1 MNEKIAIIEDDPFT
15 QSFYSHLMKKAGLEA
30 FIMED
35 ADLLLKRLNEETISL
50 IIMDINLK
58 NTYLN
63 KNKID
68 GIQLSRYIKTQDKFS
83 KIPVILV
90 SAFSNSIK
98 RKEVLAESLAHNYIT
113 KPITD
118 FKAFIETVKQTIA
131 N

>member
-15 QSFYSHLMKKAGLEA
+15 QHFYSHLMRKAGYEA

-35 ADLLLKRLNEETISL
+35 ADLLLQKLNEEDIVL

-63 KNKID
+63 DNKID
-68 GIQLSRYIKTQDKFS
+68 GIALSKHIKSQDKFS
-83 KIPVILV
+83 SIPVILV
-90 SAFSNSIK
+90 SAFSYALK
-98 RKEVLAESLAHNYIT
+98 KQEVLAESLAHNYIT

-118 FKAFIETVKQTIA
+118 FSAFINTIKETIA

>member
-1 MNEKIAIIEDDPFT
+1 MSEKIAIIEDDPFT
-15 QSFYSHLMKKAGLEA
+15 QSFYSHLMRKAGYEA

-35 ADLLLKRLNEETISL
+35 ADLLLKKLHEENIAL

-58 NTYLN
+58 NTYLDQ
-63 KNKID
+63 NKID
-68 GIQLSRYIKTQDKFS
+68 GIQLSKHIKSQDQFS
-83 KIPVILV
+83 SIPVILV

-98 RKEVLAESLAHNYIT
+98 RNEVLAESLAHDYIT

-118 FKAFIETVKQTIA
+118 FKAFLEIIKQTIS